1 VLAVYGAGLGGN
13 QQPHN
18 VPRVDARGAV
28 PERTGPLP
36 ESAMVPGGRPSLV
49 HPASPRRSTVSNVPS
64 PPSRSRLATAGARVL
79 RTRWLMRA
87 PIRVY
92 KARLGF
98 LFGSR
103 MLMLEHI
110 GRNSG
115 ARRYV
120 VLEVFGHPAP
130 DIYLVVSGFGTQA
143 QWYRNLQA
151 NPSAR
156 VWVRGRRA
164 LPATAELL
172 SDPDADAALDAYV
185 ARHAK
190 AWEKL
195 KSVVEN
201 TLGRTIER
209 GSDIPVIALR
219 LDSFDGRIG
228 TRDQRSRPPA

>member
-1 VLAVYGAGLGGN
+1 MTN
-13 QQPHN
+13 I
-18 VPRVDARGAV
+18 
-28 PERTGPLP
+28 
-36 ESAMVPGGRPSLV
+36 
-49 HPASPRRSTVSNVPS
+49 PS
-64 PPSRSRLATAGARVL
+64 PPSSSRLAPAGGRVL

-110 GRNSG
+110 GRTSG

-130 DIYLVVSGFGTQA
+130 DVYLVVSGFGTQA
-143 QWYRNLQA
+143 QWYRNLRA

-164 LPATAELL
+164 LPAKAQRL

-185 ARHAK
+185 ARHTK

-195 KSVVEN
+195 KSVIEN

-209 GSDIPVIALR
+209 GSDIPVIELR
-219 LDSFDGRIG
+219 LEPR
-228 TRDQRSRPPA
+228 RDL

>member
-1 VLAVYGAGLGGN
+1 MSD
-13 QQPHN
+13 P
-18 VPRVDARGAV
+18 
-28 PERTGPLP
+28 
-36 ESAMVPGGRPSLV
+36 
-49 HPASPRRSTVSNVPS
+49 PS
-64 PPSRSRLATAGARVL
+64 PQSSSLIATVGGRVL

-92 KARLGF
+92 KARLGV

-103 MLMLEHI
+103 TLMLEHI
-110 GRNSG
+110 GRSSG
-115 ARRYV
+115 TRRYV

-130 DIYLVVSGFGTQA
+130 DIYLVVSGFGTRA
-143 QWYRNLQA
+143 QWYRNLRA

-156 VWVRGRRA
+156 VWVRGWRA

-185 ARHAK
+185 ALHPK

-195 KSVVEN
+195 RSVVEN

-219 LDSFDGRIG
+219 LDLFDGRIG
-228 TRDQRSRPPA
+228 TRDQRPRPPA

>member
-1 VLAVYGAGLGGN
+1 MSN
-13 QQPHN
+13 
-18 VPRVDARGAV
+18 
-28 PERTGPLP
+28 T
-36 ESAMVPGGRPSLV
+36 S
-49 HPASPRRSTVSNVPS
+49 SPP
-64 PPSRSRLATAGARVL
+64 PPSRLAAAGTRVL

-87 PIRVY
+87 PIHLY
-92 KARLGF
+92 KVRLGF

-103 MLMLEHI
+103 ILMLEHI
-110 GRNSG
+110 GRTSG

-120 VLEVFGHPAP
+120 VLEVLGHPAP
-130 DIYLVVSGFGTQA
+130 DVYLVVSAFGAQA

-164 LPATAELL
+164 LPAKAQRL
-172 SDPDADAALDAYV
+172 SDRDADAALDAYI

-195 KSVVEN
+195 KAVIEN

-209 GSDIPVIALR
+209 GSDMPVIELR
-219 LDSFDGRIG
+219 LEPR
-228 TRDQRSRPPA
+228 RDLQPHLC